1 MKKQSTGSQ
10 SSGTE
15 QVFRNILCPIDF
27 SRISVPAIELALR
40 LAIQNEGTI
49 FLLHIIPA
57 GDADSPK
64 ADLEHAATNQLRAI
78 GLKWFEG
85 VIPFETVVRTGEPAA
100 AIVNAESQLNI
111 DATVMATHA
120 RSGADYALLGSVTEQ
135 VVRRSTRPVITVNPQ

>member
-1 MKKQSTGSQ
+1 MKKQTAPSQ

-15 QVFRNILCPIDF
+15 QLFRNVLCPIDF
-27 SRISVPAIELALR
+27 SRISIPAIELALR
-40 LAIQNEGTI
+40 LAVQNKGTI
-49 FLLHIIPA
+49 FLLCVIPA

-85 VIPFETVVRTGEPAA
+85 VIAFETVVRTGEPAA
-100 AIVNAESQLNI
+100 AIVEAETQLNI
-111 DATVMATHA
+111 HATVMATHG
-120 RSGADYALLGSVTEQ
+120 RSGVDYALLGSVTEQ